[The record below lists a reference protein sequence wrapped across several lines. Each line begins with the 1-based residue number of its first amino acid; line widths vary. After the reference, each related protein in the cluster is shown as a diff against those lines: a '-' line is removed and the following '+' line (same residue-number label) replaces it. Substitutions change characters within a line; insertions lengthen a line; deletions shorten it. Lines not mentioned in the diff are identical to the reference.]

1 MLVNLLK
8 KKYFNLF
15 TNIKW
20 KVVIKKFT
28 FVIPKK
34 IKLKL
39 V

>member
-1 MLVNLLK
+1 MLEKKINVFNLLK
-8 KKYFNLF
+8 K
-15 TNIKW
+15 IKQ
-20 KVVIKKFT
+20 KVVAKKFT